1 MFVSSKYLLN
11 VTLFKIRHISWICP
25 LNFEKGKF
33 FIFPS
38 SVIEDHNPCVRKLCV
53 IVKVA
58 TALISCKM
66 EVDRDAKYFPKVCG
80 SEIQWAYNQV
90 PT

>member
-38 SVIEDHNPCVRKLCV
+38 SVIKEHNLCFRKLCV
-53 IVKVA
+53 IVKVV
-58 TALISCKM
+58 TALIICKM
-66 EVDRDAKYFPKVCG
+66 DVDRDAKYFPKVCA
-80 SEIQWAYNQV
+80 SKIQWVYNQV
-90 PT
+90 PA